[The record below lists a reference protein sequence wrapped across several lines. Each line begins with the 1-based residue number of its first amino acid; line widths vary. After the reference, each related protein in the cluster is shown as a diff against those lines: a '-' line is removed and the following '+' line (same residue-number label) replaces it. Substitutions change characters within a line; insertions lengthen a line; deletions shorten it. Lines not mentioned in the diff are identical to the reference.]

1 MQIIGEKIN
10 GTRKRVGEAILNRN
24 EEVIRDLAK
33 EQAKA
38 GVDLLDVNAGT
49 NPDREPGDLAWL
61 VRTVQDAV
69 EVPLCLDSANPIAL
83 TAALKQIGRESMIN
97 SISGDRERMK
107 SILPIVKKHNCMV
120 IAVALDESGI
130 PKSVEDRLNVVKR
143 IFNATR
149 EAGISD
155 EKMYVDPLIM
165 TIATVTQAGLIALES
180 MREIKRKY
188 PRAHI
193 TCGLSNISFGLPRR
207 SLINRT
213 FLSLALEAGL
223 DSAIVDPTN
232 QELRESLLATELLL
246 GRDHFCRNYTRAS
259 RSGENNNK

>member
-1 MQIIGEKIN
+1 
-10 GTRKRVGEAILNRN
+10 
-24 EEVIRDLAK
+24 
-33 EQAKA
+33 
-38 GVDLLDVNAGT
+38 
-49 NPDREPGDLAWL
+49 
-61 VRTVQDAV
+61 
-69 EVPLCLDSANPIAL
+69 
-83 TAALKQIGRESMIN
+83 
-97 SISGDRERMK
+97 
-107 SILPIVKKHNCMV
+107 MV

-180 MREIKRKY
+180 MREIKRRY

-259 RSGENNNK
+259 RSGQITINNAGR